1 MTQLDRP
8 TTEVCTVSDD
18 FSLLT
23 EHRYD
28 RKGFLAA
35 AALGT
40 ALLAGGGRVA
50 RAFAATDAQQF
61 YYYNWADYVN
71 PKTYGAFT
79 KATGI
84 QVKKD
89 FYVSNEELQAKLQA
103 GARGYDLIVPTGYEI
118 EILKSL
124 KLLQPLDWS
133 KLPNAK
139 RNLDSKFKN
148 LPYDKQGQYSVP
160 KDWGTTGFVYRTDKV
175 KEKPTSWKQFFDL
188 TMGKYSGKVTL
199 LDGMQEVI
207 GSIAIMMGYSYNTEN
222 QRELDAV
229 KAYMIKLKP
238 HLRAL
243 TSTEYRQQL
252 IAGKTVM
259 ALGWNGDGA
268 AVAAKVP
275 ARYVVPREGAEVWID
290 AYAIPVGAKSS
301 AAAHAWINYCYAPAH
316 NAVETAYTYYGSPL
330 KRNLLQGVLD
340 KKILADPT
348 VFPPLSVF
356 QKLQV
361 LNASPKALQLR
372 NRIWTEFKAA

>member
-1 MTQLDRP
+1 
-8 TTEVCTVSDD
+8 VSDE

-23 EHRYD
+23 EQRYD
-28 RKGFLAA
+28 RKGFLTAA
-35 AALGT
+35 AIGT
-40 ALLAGGGRVA
+40 ALLAGGGRIGN
-50 RAFAATDAQQF
+50 AFAATDAQQF

-71 PKTYGAFT
+71 PKTYVAFT

-139 RNLDSKFKN
+139 KNLDAKFKN
-148 LPYDKQGQYSVP
+148 LPYDKQGRYSVP

-175 KEKPTSWKQFFDL
+175 KEKPTSWKQFFEL

-222 QRELDAV
+222 QQELDAV
-229 KAYMIKLKP
+229 KKYMIALKP

-275 ARYVVPREGAEVWID
+275 ALYVVPKEGAEVWID
-290 AYAIPVGAKSS
+290 AYAVPVGAKNV
-301 AAAHAWINYCYAPAH
+301 AAAHGWIDYCYAPAH

-330 KRNLLQGVLD
+330 KRSLLHGVLD

-356 QKLQV
+356 RKLQV

-372 NRIWTEFKAA
+372 SRIWTEFKAA

>member
-1 MTQLDRP
+1 
-8 TTEVCTVSDD
+8 VSDD

-23 EHRYD
+23 EQRYD
-28 RKGFLAA
+28 RKGFLTAA
-35 AALGT
+35 AIGT
-40 ALLAGGGRVA
+40 VLLAGGGRVG
-50 RAFAATDAQQF
+50 RAFGATDAQQF

-71 PKTYGAFT
+71 PKTYVAFT

-124 KLLQPLDWS
+124 KLLEPIDWS
-133 KLPNAK
+133 KLPNATK
-139 RNLDSKFKN
+139 NLDAKFKN

-160 KDWGTTGFVYRTDKV
+160 KDWGTTGFVYRSDKV
-175 KEKPTSWKQFFDL
+175 KEKPSSWKEFFDL

-207 GSIAIMMGYSYNTEN
+207 GSIAIMMGYSYNTEDSK
-222 QRELDAV
+222 ELDSV
-229 KAYMIKLKP
+229 KKYMIKLKP

-243 TSTEYRQQL
+243 TSTEYKQQL

-275 ARYVVPREGAEVWID
+275 AQYVVPKEGAEVWID
-290 AYAIPVGAKSS
+290 AYAVPVGAKNS
-301 AAAHAWINYCYAPAH
+301 AAAHAWINYCYVPAH

-356 QKLQV
+356 RKLQV

-372 NRIWTEFKAA
+372 SRIWTEFKAA

>member
-1 MTQLDRP
+1 
-8 TTEVCTVSDD
+8 
-18 FSLLT
+18 
-23 EHRYD
+23 
-28 RKGFLAA
+28 
-35 AALGT
+35 
-40 ALLAGGGRVA
+40 
-50 RAFAATDAQQF
+50 
-61 YYYNWADYVN
+61 VN
-71 PKTYGAFT
+71 PKTYAAFT

-84 QVKKD
+84 TVKKD

-133 KLPNAK
+133 KLPNARK
-139 RNLDSKFKN
+139 NLDAKFKN

-175 KEKPTSWKQFFDL
+175 KEKPTSWKQFFEL

-207 GSIAIMMGYSYNTEN
+207 GSIAIMMGYSYNTED
-222 QRELDAV
+222 QKELDAV
-229 KAYMIKLKP
+229 KKYMIKLKP

-243 TSTEYRQQL
+243 TSTEYKQQL

-275 ARYVVPREGAEVWID
+275 AQYVVPKEGAEVWID
-290 AYAIPVGAKSS
+290 AYAVPVGAKNS

-330 KRNLLQGVLD
+330 KRNLLHGVLD

-356 QKLQV
+356 RKLQV

-372 NRIWTEFKAA
+372 SRIWTEFKAA